1 MHDILPWLQSFEW
14 PRLVP
19 ELLGKFLGVLLGLAG
34 SWFLIFRKRLKA
46 LEKLKAGD
54 SDDVLFQMH
63 VIQPLPGTSDAVL
76 LFRNVAPR
84 LTIHLLYDNP
94 IVQEEVIR
102 LADNTSMRSPVLK
115 TQGTMG
121 FEILN
126 DAFGH
131 IAGQLAA
138 MPFPRAPWLF
148 AMTCE
153 DRAIVRKKCIRCFLI
168 RPADLERF
176 LDWSWC
182 RDHVRVEKPWHWFRV
197 VALHQM
203 ALEWQEQRSAVAI
216 GENAQADLMP
226 LVHDQEKHDRIR
238 EMSIGLNPGEQPI
251 GPPYRIPWKEHLT
264 SLKELGLP
272 LETSRVPAVEPGGP
286 PEAFRHG

>member
-1 MHDILPWLQSFEW
+1 MNSFILWLQSLEW

-19 ELLGKFLGVLLGLAG
+19 ELLGKFLGFLLGFAG

-46 LEKLKAGD
+46 LEKLKSGD

-63 VIQPLPGTSDAVL
+63 LLQPLAATSDCVL

-84 LTIHLLYDNP
+84 LTINQLYDNP
-94 IVQEEVIR
+94 VVREKVKEI
-102 LADNTSMRSPVLK
+102 ADSTSMASPVLP
-115 TQGTMG
+115 TSGTLG

-131 IAGQLAA
+131 IAGQLAGL
-138 MPFPRAPWLF
+138 PFRRETWLF

-168 RPADLERF
+168 RPAELERF
-176 LDWSWC
+176 RDWAWC

-197 VALHQM
+197 VALHQL
-203 ALEWQEQRSAVAI
+203 AVGWQRQLAAGSA
-216 GENAQADLMP
+216 GEKGLANAMP
-226 LVHDQEKHDRIR
+226 LVHDQESHERIR
-238 EMSIGLNPGEQPI
+238 EMSIGLGTEDQAV
-251 GPPYRIPWKEHLT
+251 GMPYRIPWAEHLA

-272 LETSRVPAVEPGGP
+272 LEGSQHPPIEPGGP
-286 PEAFRHG
+286 PGAFRHG